1 MKRTMMRTLWAM
13 LVALVV
19 LPSAS
24 AISANATSSALAEL
38 SPSVGRWVF
47 HGTSREHGKRVP
59 FTWNEDCRWSPN
71 RLYLECTFSN
81 VWGGKLVESLVVD
94 TYNSEDHSFWHY
106 ELFAS
111 GAPTKD
117 LLVSRM
123 TISGNTWIEYGKPP
137 KPGKT
142 RTERIVYQWD
152 PPARVHVEIQSSRDG
167 KTWKVQVAGEGVRK

>member
-1 MKRTMMRTLWAM
+1 MRR
-13 LVALVV
+13 ALVSV
-19 LPSAS
+19 AAALGLLSSAW
-24 AISANATSSALAEL
+24 AANAKFNPPALAKLE
-38 SPSVGRWVF
+38 PSVGRWVF

-81 VWGGKLVESLVVD
+81 VWGGKPVESLVVD

-111 GAPTKD
+111 GAPAKD

-123 TISGNTWIEYGKPP
+123 TIDGNTWIEYGKPAR
-137 KPGKT
+137 PGKPI
-142 RTERIVYQWD
+142 TERIVYRWD
-152 PPARVHVEIQSSRDG
+152 PPARVHVEIQSSKDG
-167 KTWKVQVAGEGVRK
+167 KTWKVEVAGDGVRQ